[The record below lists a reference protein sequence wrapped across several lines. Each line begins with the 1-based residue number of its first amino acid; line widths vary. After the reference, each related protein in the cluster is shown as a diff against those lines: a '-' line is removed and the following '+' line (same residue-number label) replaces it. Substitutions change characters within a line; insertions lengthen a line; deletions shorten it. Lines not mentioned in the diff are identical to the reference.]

1 LAGEA
6 FAKKKYLGKVSVIQR
21 FKTDQLLVAKIEQL
35 ENDHPSLFE
44 QIIRTTESYF
54 REIGKAGITDEQ
66 LDKTIKASFPK
77 LLVQFFGALLSVPV
91 FAFGFLFN
99 AIPFFIPRLFLTRKV
114 KDPAFL
120 STFNFVSGLV
130 LFPLCYLIECSL
142 VFVSSDSLIAAL
154 VVLGLV
160 PFAGKY
166 AFQLALFYGDLFQSM
181 KMKLINRSL
190 LKRLSKLRTEAIKL
204 IIRNTAG

>member
-1 LAGEA
+1 
-6 FAKKKYLGKVSVIQR
+6 LGKVSVIQR
-21 FKTDQLLVAKIEQL
+21 FKADQLLVAKIEQL
-35 ENDHPSLFE
+35 EIYHPDLFE

-66 LDKTIKASFPK
+66 LDKTIRASFPK
-77 LLVQFFGALLSVPV
+77 LLVKFFGVLLSVPV

-99 AIPFFIPRLFLTRKV
+99 AIPFFIPRLLLTRKV
-114 KDPAFL
+114 KDPTFL

-130 LFPLCYLIECSL
+130 LFPLCYLIEWSL
-142 VFVSSDSLIAAL
+142 VFIFTDSFIAAL
-154 VVLGLV
+154 VVLGLA

-166 AFQLALFYGDLFQSM
+166 AFQLAFFYGDLFQSV

-190 LKRLSKLRTEAIKL
+190 LKRLSKLRTEATEL
-204 IIRNTAG
+204 IIRNTAV